1 MVGKRPKV
9 EPLRN
14 PTLFEMGKLEQ
25 PAKLVN
31 SLIVERPYS
40 EPGLLL
46 GTSSFTAAG
55 WQGSFY
61 PPGMQTRNFLSYYAT
76 QFKTVEIDSTYYGTP
91 SVSTVTNW
99 YKCTPPDFIFAA
111 KIPRGVTHE
120 NVLVDCGAEFD
131 EFIDQMKLLHEKLG
145 PLLLQ
150 FPWFN
155 KYQIQADEFFRRLRL
170 FLKRMKDLPTVRFVV
185 EIRNKA
191 WLDKRFTDLLREHN
205 VALGLTDLSNM
216 PRPWELKNGLDLV
229 TTDFV
234 YVRWLGDRRG
244 IEALTRTWDKTV
256 IDRTEDLRNWAQL
269 FRHFVARD
277 LKVYAY
283 ANNHYAGHG
292 PGTVKLFWDMW
303 EKK

>member
-25 PAKLVN
+25 AAKPAN
-31 SLIVERPYS
+31 SLGVERPYS

-46 GTSSFTAAG
+46 GTSSFTADG
-55 WQGSFY
+55 WQDSFY
-61 PPGMQTRNFLSYYAT
+61 PPGMQPRNFLSYYAA

-91 SVSTVTNW
+91 SVSTVMNW
-99 YKCTPPDFIFAA
+99 YDRTPSDFIFAA
-111 KIPRGVTHE
+111 KVPQVVTHDK
-120 NVLVDCGAEFD
+120 VLKDCEAEFD
-131 EFIDQMKLLHEKLG
+131 EFVDRMNILDQKLG

-155 KYQIQADEFFRRLRL
+155 KNEIQAEEFSRRLRF
-170 FLKRMKDLPTVRFVV
+170 FLMRVKDLFTVRLAV

-191 WLDKRFTDLLREHN
+191 WLDKRLTDLLREYN
-205 VALGLTDLSNM
+205 AALALTDLSNM
-216 PRPWELKNGLDLV
+216 PRPWELKDGLDLV

-234 YVRWLGDRRG
+234 YVRWLGDRKG
-244 IEALTRTWDKTV
+244 IEALTSTWDKIV
-256 IDRTEDLRNWAQL
+256 LDRTEDLRNWAAL
-269 FRHFVARD
+269 FRQFVSRN

-283 ANNHYAGHG
+283 ANNHYAGYG
-292 PGTVKLFWDMW
+292 PGTVRLFWDMW
-303 EKK
+303 KK